1 MLFRYFSLVRSC
13 CKKISI
19 LQKCSLK
26 YKHFASIHLP
36 SLICWLLC
44 TNTLNAIGSFV
55 TFKALL
61 WVSLVNTEFILEVCT
76 LYKIITIQYSYY
88 KIVHYIYIYIY
99 IYEYYWLNKLLPCWK
114 YYCQVYIQFL
124 YSVHTILQSCTC
136 VGLLSLLVIQ
146 GIWVHSQCFHQSRM
160 VKGRSWRK
168 RKLTRILKTQVRQ
181 CSLDPVV
188 LHWNATVFDLKRR
201 LHRIY

>member
-1 MLFRYFSLVRSC
+1 MFFSFLYHRKCNLLLVLFRYFSLVRSC

-61 WVSLVNTEFILEVCT
+61 WVSLVNTELILEVCT

-88 KIVHYIYIYIY
+88 KIVHYIYIYMNI
-99 IYEYYWLNKLLPCWK
+99 IDLTNYYHAESITVKS
-114 YYCQVYIQFL
+114 IF
-124 YSVHTILQSCTC
+124 SSCTQFTQFC
-136 VGLLSLLVIQ
+136 RV
-146 GIWVHSQCFHQSRM
+146 VH
-160 VKGRSWRK
+160 V
-168 RKLTRILKTQVRQ
+168 
-181 CSLDPVV
+181 LDC
-188 LHWNATVFDLKRR
+188 
-201 LHRIY
+201 